1 MSKRDAITEYAQA
14 HDFAAE
20 IKQGT
25 WEEDTESDPMVT
37 TSVRLPK
44 SLLDWVREQAASR
57 HMRPSVLIRQWL
69 EQQRDAADDLAS
81 LEETLEILGTPGAVQ
96 AIPEGQADAA
106 AGRFVDNDELEARY
120 GIA

>member
-44 SLLDWVREQAASR
+44 SLLDWVRGQAASR
-57 HMRPSVLIRQWL
+57 HVRPSVLIRQWL
-69 EQQRDAADDLAS
+69 EQQRDADTAGGAEDLAARVAR
-81 LEETLEILGTPGAVQ
+81 LEGAVFPSPR
-96 AIPEGQADAA
+96 AS
-106 AGRFVDNDELEARY
+106 
-120 GIA
+120 